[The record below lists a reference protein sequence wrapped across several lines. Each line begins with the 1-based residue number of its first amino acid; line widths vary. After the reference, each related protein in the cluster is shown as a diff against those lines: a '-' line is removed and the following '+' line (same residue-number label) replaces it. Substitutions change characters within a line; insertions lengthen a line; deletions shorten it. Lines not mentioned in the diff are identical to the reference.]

1 MIKEHLSN
9 ILEAIYKASDAIMEV
24 YNTDFR
30 VELKSDDSP
39 VTIADKK
46 SNAILME
53 ALKKTGVLIVSE
65 EENPHSYED
74 RKGKT
79 IWLVDP
85 LDGTKDF
92 IRKNDEFCICIALVE
107 NGIPI
112 FGIIAA
118 PVQKE
123 IIFGGRDIPSAKI
136 NYHTE
141 NFLEESYHLA
151 KINEEELNAV
161 IYSRTQITPRIDAFI
176 EQQSEK
182 HGEIERIKKGSALKF
197 FDLVRNSAQVYIRMW
212 PTMEWDIA
220 AGQAIYTALGGEVL
234 NLATFEPL
242 EYNKSDL
249 HNPQF
254 IAKPKQLTLL

>member
-1 MIKEHLSN
+1 MIKTHLS
-9 ILEAIYKASDAIMEV
+9 AIFQAVYDASDAIMKV
-24 YNTDFR
+24 YTTDFK

-39 VTIADKK
+39 VTIADKN
-46 SNAILME
+46 SNVILMK
-53 ALKKTGVLIVSE
+53 ALAKTGVLIVSE
-65 EENPHSYED
+65 EENPHTYED

-118 PVQKE
+118 PVTKE
-123 IIFGGRDIPSAKI
+123 IIFGGRDIPSSKI
-136 NYHTE
+136 KYGETDYLNE
-141 NFLEESYHLA
+141 KFRLP
-151 KINEEELNAV
+151 KIYEDELNAV
-161 IYSRTQITPRIDAFI
+161 IYSRTQVTPRIDAFI

-182 HGEIERIKKGSALKF
+182 HGEIDRIKKGSALKF
-197 FDLVRNSAQVYIRMW
+197 FDLVKNSAQVYIRLW

-220 AGQAIYTALGGEVL
+220 AGQAIYEALGGEVL
-234 NLATFEPL
+234 NLSTFEPL
-242 EYNKSDL
+242 DYNKADL
-249 HNPQF
+249 HNPEF

>member
-1 MIKEHLSN
+1 MIKDHLPSIFN
-9 ILEAIYKASDAIMEV
+9 AIYRASEAIMEV
-24 YNTDFR
+24 YTTEFK

-39 VTIADKK
+39 VTIADKR
-46 SNAILME
+46 SNDILVE
-53 ALKKTGVLIVSE
+53 ALRKTDILIVSE
-65 EENPHSYED
+65 EENPHTFED

-107 NGIPI
+107 DGVPI

-118 PVQKE
+118 PVEKE

-136 NYHTE
+136 HYGTQDFLSETHHLEKIHE
-141 NFLEESYHLA
+141 N
-151 KINEEELNAV
+151 KLNAV

-176 EQQSEK
+176 EQQSQK

-197 FDLVRNSAQVYIRMW
+197 FDLVKNSAQVYIRMW

-220 AGQAIYTALGGEVL
+220 AGQAIYSALGGEVL
-234 NLATFEPL
+234 NLATLAPL

-249 HNPQF
+249 HNPQY